1 MSNHRGTLYTY
12 SGKMSFPEGGAPS
25 LFDTA
30 IALSREGRFAGA
42 GQRFFPVALHTFV
55 VCDLLPTTLQLD
67 GLLHDSP
74 EAVTGDTPKPAK
86 TSEIEEF
93 EEELLR
99 GAYTSYGITFP
110 DEYERSIVKK
120 ADRFAMRG
128 EVYTVGN
135 LWLQPFHEP
144 CPEAEELIF
153 KYVKEY
159 TYEDML
165 EASGRVPM
173 EFMRRFRL
181 YRSQLSPDRFIT

>member
-1 MSNHRGTLYTY
+1 MSDRGTLYTY
-12 SGKMSFPEGGAPS
+12 SGKIAFPGGAPS
-25 LFDTA
+25 VLDTA

-42 GQRFFPVALHTFV
+42 SQRFFPVALHTFV
-55 VCDLLPTTLQLD
+55 VCDLLPVDAQFD
-67 GLLHDSP
+67 ALLHDSP
-74 EAVTGDTPKPAK
+74 ECITGDTPKPSK
-86 TSEIEEF
+86 TDEIEAF

-99 GAYTSYGITFP
+99 GIYSSHGVTFP
-110 DEYERSIVKK
+110 NENVRHTVKK
-120 ADRFAMRG
+120 ADRMAMRG

-153 KYVKEY
+153 KYAKEY

-173 EFMRRFRL
+173 EFQRRFRQ
-181 YRSQLSPDRFIT
+181 YRLQLDASRIIS